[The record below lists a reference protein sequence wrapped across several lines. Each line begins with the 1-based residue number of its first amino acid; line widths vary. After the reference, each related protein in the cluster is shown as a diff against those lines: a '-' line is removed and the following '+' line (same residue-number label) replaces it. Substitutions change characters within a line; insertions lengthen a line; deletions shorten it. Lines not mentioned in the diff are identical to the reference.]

1 MALQVIMHTKKVVC
15 RRSLICGSEGKNSIQ
30 TSIELH
36 MKNIL
41 VALMFLLSINM
52 VAQTNNM
59 IIRISEIEIDSSYLQ
74 EYKNILQIEA
84 KASVQKESGVVAIFP
99 MYQKENPAQIRIL
112 EIYSNKSAY
121 ENHIKSPHFLKY
133 KASTL
138 KMVKS
143 LRLIDM
149 NSIDTETM
157 KDIFCKL
164 NRSYKK

>member
-1 MALQVIMHTKKVVC
+1 
-15 RRSLICGSEGKNSIQ
+15 
-30 TSIELH
+30 

-59 IIRISEIEIDSSYLQ
+59 MIRISEIEIDSSYLQ

-157 KDIFCKL
+157 KDIFSKL

>member
-1 MALQVIMHTKKVVC
+1 
-15 RRSLICGSEGKNSIQ
+15 
-30 TSIELH
+30 

-59 IIRISEIEIDSSYLQ
+59 MIRISEIEIDSSYLQ

-157 KDIFCKL
+157 KDIFSKL
-164 NRSYKK
+164 NRS

>member
-1 MALQVIMHTKKVVC
+1 
-15 RRSLICGSEGKNSIQ
+15 
-30 TSIELH
+30 

-59 IIRISEIEIDSSYLQ
+59 MIRISEIEIDSSYLQ

-143 LRLIDM
+143 LKLIDM

-157 KDIFCKL
+157 KDIFRKL
-164 NRSYKK
+164 NR

>member
-1 MALQVIMHTKKVVC
+1 
-15 RRSLICGSEGKNSIQ
+15 
-30 TSIELH
+30 

-41 VALMFLLSINM
+41 VPLMFLLSINM
-52 VAQTNNM
+52 IAQTNNM
-59 IIRISEIEIDSSYLQ
+59 IVRISEIEIDSLYLQ
-74 EYKNILQIEA
+74 EYTNILQIEA
-84 KASVQKESGVVAIFP
+84 KASVQKEPGVVAIFP
-99 MYQKENPAQIRIL
+99 MYQKANPTQIRIL

-133 KASTL
+133 KAGTL

-157 KDIFCKL
+157 KDIFLKL
-164 NRSYKK
+164 NR

>member
-1 MALQVIMHTKKVVC
+1 
-15 RRSLICGSEGKNSIQ
+15 
-30 TSIELH
+30 

-157 KDIFCKL
+157 KDIFWKL

>member
-1 MALQVIMHTKKVVC
+1 
-15 RRSLICGSEGKNSIQ
+15 
-30 TSIELH
+30 